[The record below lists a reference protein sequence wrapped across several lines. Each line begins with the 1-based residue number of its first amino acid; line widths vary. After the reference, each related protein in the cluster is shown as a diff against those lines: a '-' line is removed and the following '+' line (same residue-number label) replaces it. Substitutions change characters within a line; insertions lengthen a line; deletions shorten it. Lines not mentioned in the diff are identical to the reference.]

1 MPSAAEKEEHVAAR
15 RDTRIQGA
23 RPRAR
28 RHHLPP
34 SLPCL
39 HHRPHRHSDTPF
51 CVRLH
56 GGGLGASEDPLR
68 DLSAARSGGARSGGH
83 LSGIRK
89 DPISSS
95 NGATSIC
102 VWCAPPGRGERGPTP
117 LHPGAPPLGG
127 PTSSASS
134 TRRAAN
140 VFVRRL
146 PCRGCA
152 CVYLCECV
160 CLGGRVCV
168 AAPCEPSRASHAC
181 GPPQQILGS
190 RAGPCP
196 ASVVC
201 VLAGQLPC
209 FCFCFC
215 GSRVVSVRSV
225 RVALV
230 SRVCLRTSQSTFVL
244 TFPKLH
250 MYALL

>member
-1 MPSAAEKEEHVAAR
+1 MGIRRSSFCGALPSPSQPAIPRPTCAR
-15 RDTRIQGA
+15 EPAPLRSGSA
-23 RPRAR
+23 RPCM
-28 RHHLPP
+28 RHTLSRPHLPVAT
-34 SLPCL
+34 
-39 HHRPHRHSDTPF
+39 D
-51 CVRLH
+51 
-56 GGGLGASEDPLR
+56 
-68 DLSAARSGGARSGGH
+68 
-83 LSGIRK
+83 
-89 DPISSS
+89 
-95 NGATSIC
+95 ATSADFPRAVC
-102 VWCAPPGRGERGPTP
+102 RRKALKGERGPTP
-117 LHPGAPPLGG
+117 LHPGGPPLGG

-230 SRVCLRTSQSTFVL
+230 SRVCLRTSQSTFVI

>member
-1 MPSAAEKEEHVAAR
+1 MPHVPHTRPIPTAHIVLAPSSLPSQILAGRRMRDAGHLLRAALSSLDPVRPPSRSRRRVAHPYPPLSRCLLRFQVLSKAVESHAHV
-15 RDTRIQGA
+15 QGA
-23 RPRAR
+23 
-28 RHHLPP
+28 
-34 SLPCL
+34 
-39 HHRPHRHSDTPF
+39 
-51 CVRLH
+51 
-56 GGGLGASEDPLR
+56 
-68 DLSAARSGGARSGGH
+68 
-83 LSGIRK
+83 
-89 DPISSS
+89 
-95 NGATSIC
+95 
-102 VWCAPPGRGERGPTP
+102 GERGLTP
-117 LHPGAPPLGG
+117 LHPGGPPLGG

>member
-1 MPSAAEKEEHVAAR
+1 MLICSSAIAPTLNALNVCCSAPSVGAALAAAHLR
-15 RDTRIQGA
+15 RPPHGVTELVRL
-23 RPRAR
+23 PRAR
-28 RHHLPP
+28 VSHAFR
-34 SLPCL
+34 
-39 HHRPHRHSDTPF
+39 
-51 CVRLH
+51 
-56 GGGLGASEDPLR
+56 A
-68 DLSAARSGGARSGGH
+68 
-83 LSGIRK
+83 
-89 DPISSS
+89 
-95 NGATSIC
+95 
-102 VWCAPPGRGERGPTP
+102 GERGPTP
-117 LHPGAPPLGG
+117 LHPEGPPLGG

>member
-1 MPSAAEKEEHVAAR
+1 MSFCGALPSPSQTAIPCPTCAR
-15 RDTRIQGA
+15 EPAPLRPEPARSCMRRTRSHPHLPGA
-23 RPRAR
+23 TDATSADFPRAVCR
-28 RHHLPP
+28 RK
-34 SLPCL
+34 
-39 HHRPHRHSDTPF
+39 
-51 CVRLH
+51 
-56 GGGLGASEDPLR
+56 AME
-68 DLSAARSGGARSGGH
+68 
-83 LSGIRK
+83 
-89 DPISSS
+89 
-95 NGATSIC
+95 
-102 VWCAPPGRGERGPTP
+102 GERGPTP
-117 LHPGAPPLGG
+117 LHPGGPPLGG

>member
-1 MPSAAEKEEHVAAR
+1 MIVRSQPCNSQHELVPLCTHAACCSVGRQAASRASSVEPPPRGCGRISLRRRWAVAGIDAAVNARGSRSGRRQMMPVATDATSA
-15 RDTRIQGA
+15 DF
-23 RPRAR
+23 PRAVCR
-28 RHHLPP
+28 RKAL
-34 SLPCL
+34 
-39 HHRPHRHSDTPF
+39 
-51 CVRLH
+51 
-56 GGGLGASEDPLR
+56 
-68 DLSAARSGGARSGGH
+68 
-83 LSGIRK
+83 K
-89 DPISSS
+89 
-95 NGATSIC
+95 
-102 VWCAPPGRGERGPTP
+102 GERGPTP
-117 LHPGAPPLGG
+117 LHPGGPPLGG